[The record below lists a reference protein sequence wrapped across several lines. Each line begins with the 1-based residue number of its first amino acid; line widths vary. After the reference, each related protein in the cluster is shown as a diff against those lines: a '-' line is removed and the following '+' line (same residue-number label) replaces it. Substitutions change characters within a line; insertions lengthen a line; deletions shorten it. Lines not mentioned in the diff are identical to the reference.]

1 MPHPLPLA
9 VTEHIPNGRADGGP
23 VVVLV
28 HGSLDRGASFARVT
42 RRLDDLPT
50 VVYDRRGYQGSRD
63 ALPLNTSLDGH
74 IDDLLTVI
82 DGRTSV
88 VVGHSY
94 GGDVALGAAVRGGE
108 SSGIVSVMAYEPPMP
123 WLGPWAR
130 GPRSAA
136 ALHAGNRGQAGSGSA
151 PAAPPVPADL
161 VDPVDPAVAA
171 ERFFRRMVGDAAW
184 DRLSESAKEERRA
197 DGPALEAE
205 LAAIRTA
212 EAPFDVTGLRVPSTF
227 GRGEHSAARHRDT
240 VAWLAEHVPGAEL
253 VEIAGAN
260 HGAHLTH
267 PDAFAAM
274 VRSAVARAGYP
285 VGSLS

>member
-9 VTEHIPNGRADGGP
+9 VTEHVPNQRADGRP

-28 HGSLDRGASFARVT
+28 HGSLDRGASFSRVV
-42 RRLDDLPT
+42 RRLDDLST

-74 IDDLLTVI
+74 IDDLLAVI

-108 SSGIVSVMAYEPPMP
+108 ASGIVSVVAYEPPMP

-130 GPRSAA
+130 RPRSAA
-136 ALHAGNRGQAGSGSA
+136 SEE
-151 PAAPPVPADL
+151 AADAI
-161 VDPVDPAVAA
+161 DPVDPAAEA

-212 EAPFDVTGLRVPSTF
+212 EAPFDVSELRVPSTF
-227 GRGEHSAARHRDT
+227 GRGEHSAPRHRDT
-240 VAWLAEHVPGAEL
+240 VAWLAGQVPGAEL
-253 VEIAGAN
+253 VEIPGAN

-267 PDAFAAM
+267 PDAFASM